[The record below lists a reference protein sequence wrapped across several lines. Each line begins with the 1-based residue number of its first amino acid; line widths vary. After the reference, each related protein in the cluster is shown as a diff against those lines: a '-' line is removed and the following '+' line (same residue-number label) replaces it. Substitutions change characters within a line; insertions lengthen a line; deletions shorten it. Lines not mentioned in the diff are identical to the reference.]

1 MMTGRSLACLSACL
15 HFDFVFI
22 VILNGHV
29 QFLHT
34 HNSSLLRSLAFFS
47 LSIFNSTMDCVR
59 RVLPLCMLI
68 WKSFYSH
75 SNSHFGCLFCMPLCL
90 VYVNPRGL
98 KTRSKRFQA
107 SLPPG
112 VKWLNDTS
120 FVFQSYT
127 FCEPF
132 HFRSDA
138 SQPMFAADLITNY
151 VSNVVKTHSSGYW
164 ANFKWYL
171 RCTAQIKKKPEMT
184 ISNGFVK
191 SCSFLFS
198 FHFYCEF

>member
-29 QFLHT
+29 HFLHT
-34 HNSSLLRSLAFFS
+34 HTTSLSLSRSLAFFS
-47 LSIFNSTMDCVR
+47 LSIYLWFHNGLCPSTNF
-59 RVLPLCMLI
+59 LPLCMFI

-75 SNSHFGCLFCMPLCL
+75 SNSHFGYLFCMPLCL

-107 SLPPG
+107 SLPSG

-138 SQPMFAADLITNY
+138 SQPMFSADLIANY

-164 ANFKWYL
+164 ANFKRYL
-171 RCTAQIKKKPEMT
+171 HCTA
-184 ISNGFVK
+184 
-191 SCSFLFS
+191 
-198 FHFYCEF
+198 